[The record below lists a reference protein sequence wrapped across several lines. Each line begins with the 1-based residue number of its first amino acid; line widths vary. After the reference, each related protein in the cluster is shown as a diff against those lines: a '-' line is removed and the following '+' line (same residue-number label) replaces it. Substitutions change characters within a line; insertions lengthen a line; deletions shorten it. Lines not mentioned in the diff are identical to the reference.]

1 MSETIGCC
9 TGEVAGVSSTSVRGQ
24 GRHLEQSFTGI
35 SGAEPLSACR
45 TGDPRVLQ
53 ATGARPEMAR
63 RLAALGLR
71 RGAQLTLMMRT
82 AGGGG
87 IVSVAGARI
96 ALDHSMLAELFTV
109 GPVGTD
115 TKDPDSK
122 DAA

>member
-9 TGEVAGVSSTSVRGQ
+9 TGDVAGAPSTSARGK
-24 GRHLEQSFTGI
+24 GRHPEQCAAGASD
-35 SGAEPLSACR
+35 AEPLSACR

-71 RGAQLTLMMRT
+71 RGAQLTLLMRT

-109 GPVGTD
+109 RPVGTD
-115 TKDPDSK
+115 TRQDSK